1 MIDMTPACLT
11 TAGLLQALD
20 ESQLGAPTPCRDMDV
35 AALLAHLGGLSLAF
49 TAAAGKQFGELTDTG
64 PTADAALDADW
75 RANYPARLAALGAA
89 WADPAAWTG
98 TTRAAGIDF
107 PGEVCGL
114 IALTEVVVHGWDLA
128 RAAGL
133 AYDVAP
139 ALLAAILP
147 HVASFAEDPVEGLFD
162 APRPVADDA
171 LALTR
176 VVALTGRDPQWQPP
190 R

>member
-11 TAGLLQALD
+11 TAGLLTALD
-20 ESQLGAPTPCRDMDV
+20 DGRLSDPTPCRDMDI

-64 PTADAALDADW
+64 PTPDADW
-75 RANYPARLAALGAA
+75 RTSYPGRLAALGAS

-107 PGEVCGL
+107 PAEVCGL

-128 RAAGL
+128 RAARL
-133 AYDVAP
+133 AYDVPP

-171 LALTR
+171 PALTR
-176 VVALTGRDPQWQPP
+176 VVALTGRDPHWQPP